1 MSMQT
6 EGSTTGTRNSGYQRR
21 KASAKQRAQRPAKPP
36 KPMSATQRNKLATQE
51 ITTSLGLTDEKVA
64 ITAALEA
71 VYERLAWDADLRER
85 VREKYQ
91 EIVALDTGARKK
103 PDLGP
108 VPVPI
113 RAGTP
118 EQYTPYGKFD
128 PYKLNYEYGS
138 NQLRAVLVRGTQRDL
153 REAADIV
160 QARNPGTKPTNRSSK
175 DAMIEYIMEHVVD
188 LNY

>member
-1 MSMQT
+1 MSMQA
-6 EGSTTGTRNSGYQRR
+6 EGSTTETGNSVNRTR
-21 KASAKQRAQRPAKPP
+21 KALTEPRVQRPVKPP
-36 KPMSATQRNKLATQE
+36 KPMSAVQRNKLATQE
-51 ITTSLGLTDEKVA
+51 IITALEVSDEKAAV
-64 ITAALEA
+64 TAALEA
-71 VYERLAWDADLRER
+71 VRERLAWDVDLRER
-85 VREKYQ
+85 VREKYE
-91 EIVALDTGARKK
+91 EIAALGTGARQK

-153 REAADIV
+153 REATDIV
-160 QARNPGTKPTNRSSK
+160 QARNPGTKPTSRSSK
-175 DAMIEYIMEHVVD
+175 DAMIEYILEYVAAP
-188 LNY
+188 NY